1 MSQNY
6 KLYLDVCCLNR
17 PFDDWSQERVRLE
30 GEVIL
35 SILNRI
41 KTQQWQLISSEV
53 IEVELL
59 KMKNV
64 DKLKKVQQLLSF
76 ATTSIVLDD
85 NIDQRSQEI
94 EKLGFGLYDSF
105 HIASAE
111 VGKVDILLTTDDDRL
126 LKLATRYINYLNV
139 VILNPIIW
147 LMSVFQLEGESNL

>member
-64 DKLKKVQQLLSF
+64 DKLKKVQQLLCL
-76 ATTSIVLDD
+76 ATASIVLDD

-111 VGKVDILLTTDDDRL
+111 IGKVDILLTTDDRL
-126 LKLATRYINYLNV
+126 LKLANRYVNYLNV

>member
-64 DKLKKVQQLLSF
+64 DKLKKVQQLLSL
-76 ATTSIVLDD
+76 ATASIILDD

-94 EKLGFGLYDSF
+94 EKLGFRLYDSF

-111 VGKVDILLTTDDDRL
+111 IGKVDILLTTDDRL
-126 LKLATRYINYLNV
+126 LKLATRYVNYLNV

>member
-64 DKLKKVQQLLSF
+64 DKLKKVQQLLSL
-76 ATTSIVLDD
+76 ATASIILDD

-111 VGKVDILLTTDDDRL
+111 IGKVDILLTTDDRL
-126 LKLATRYINYLNV
+126 LKLATRYVNYLNV